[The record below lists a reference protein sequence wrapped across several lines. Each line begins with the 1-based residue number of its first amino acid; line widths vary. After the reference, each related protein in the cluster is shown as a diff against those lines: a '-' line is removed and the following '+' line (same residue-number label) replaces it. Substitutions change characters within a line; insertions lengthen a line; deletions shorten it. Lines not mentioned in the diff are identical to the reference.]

1 MKMDPEADLALLEH
15 IRERIARIDQYTNGE
30 RSRFCNSHVVHDA
43 VIRNLADHRG
53 IYAAPQ

>member
-30 RSRFCNSHVVHDA
+30 R
-43 VIRNLADHRG
+43 
-53 IYAAPQ
+53 